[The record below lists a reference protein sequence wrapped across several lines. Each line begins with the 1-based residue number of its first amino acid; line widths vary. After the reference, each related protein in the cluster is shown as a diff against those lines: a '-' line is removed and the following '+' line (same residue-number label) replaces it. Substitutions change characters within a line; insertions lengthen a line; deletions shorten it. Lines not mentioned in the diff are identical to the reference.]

1 MAAYIISIDQSTQG
15 TKALL
20 FDENG
25 QIVRRTDCAHR
36 QIINEKGWV
45 SHDPE
50 EIYQNVLKVT
60 QELLDG
66 IDKSCVAG
74 VGISNQRETTLAWNR
89 ISGKPYG
96 QAVVWQCAR
105 ASQIC
110 ERESIKLLAE
120 KIRQKTGMNLS
131 PYFPAAKLAWLLE
144 NEEGAMQAAQKHEI
158 CHGTIDSWLVYKL
171 TGKKEYRT
179 DYSNASRT
187 QLFNIFE
194 LKWDKELCYL
204 FGIDP
209 TNLAEVTDSDACFGE
224 TDFEGLLPKKV
235 PIHSVM
241 GDSHG
246 ALLGQGCLQPGSIKA
261 TYGTGSSIMMNI
273 GEKPIISTHGV
284 VTSLAWKIG
293 GSVKYVLEG
302 NLNYTGA
309 VITWL
314 KDDLE
319 LIGSASETED
329 LARRAIKEDKL
340 YLVPAFSGL
349 GAPYWDSKA
358 KASIVGMSRT
368 TKKAEFV
375 RAALEC
381 IAYQITDIVNA
392 MSEDAEIS
400 VKQLCVDGGPTR
412 NSYLMQFQ
420 SDILGASVL
429 VPNAEELSAIGPA
442 YAAGYRLGLWGEE
455 IFTKL
460 QRTSYKPCMEE
471 NIRKEKYSG
480 WKNSLSLLRTD
491 NLPPAVSPAYFGIKK
506 AFSSHKIKRRKG
518 FSSVV
523 PLLFIR
529 HPADALIRFCN
540 GNSRFCLSWIIPVQQ
555 KNSKVSSESMIL
567 PLTTR
572 QLSEIRRIFLLVLF
586 FAFAI
591 Y

>member
-131 PYFPAAKLAWLLE
+131 PYFPAAKLAWLIE

-224 TDFEGLLPKKV
+224 TDFEGLLPKMV

-319 LIGSASETED
+319 LICSASETED

-349 GAPYWDSKA
+349 GAPYWDSEA

-429 VPNAEELSAIGPA
+429 VPIAEELSAIGPA
-442 YAAGYRLGLWGEE
+442 YAAGYRLGLWGEV

-460 QRTSYKPCMEE
+460 QLTSYKPCMEE

-480 WKNSLSLLRTD
+480 WKN
-491 NLPPAVSPAYFGIKK
+491 AVS
-506 AFSSHKIKRRKG
+506 
-518 FSSVV
+518 SV
-523 PLLFIR
+523 L
-529 HPADALIRFCN
+529 N
-540 GNSRFCLSWIIPVQQ
+540 
-555 KNSKVSSESMIL
+555 K
-567 PLTTR
+567 
-572 QLSEIRRIFLLVLF
+572 
-586 FAFAI
+586 
-591 Y
+591 

>member
-235 PIHSVM
+235 PIHSVI

-319 LIGSASETED
+319 LIYSASETED

-349 GAPYWDSKA
+349 GAPYWDSEA

-420 SDILGASVL
+420 SDLLTADVM
-429 VPNAEELSAIGPA
+429 VPDAEELSAIGPA
-442 YAAGYRLGLWGEE
+442 YAAGLRLGLWDET

-460 QRTSYKPCMEE
+460 KRTAYKPSMEDKK
-471 NIRKEKYSG
+471 RTQKYAG
-480 WKNSLSLLRTD
+480 WKE
-491 NLPPAVSPAYFGIKK
+491 AVK
-506 AFSSHKIKRRKG
+506 
-518 FSSVV
+518 SV
-523 PLLFIR
+523 LC
-529 HPADALIRFCN
+529 HNKMAGKD
-540 GNSRFCLSWIIPVQQ
+540 
-555 KNSKVSSESMIL
+555 
-567 PLTTR
+567 
-572 QLSEIRRIFLLVLF
+572 
-586 FAFAI
+586 
-591 Y
+591 

>member
-1 MAAYIISIDQSTQG
+1 MVAYIISIDQSTQG

-319 LIGSASETED
+319 LICSASETED

-349 GAPYWDSKA
+349 GAPYWDSEA

-420 SDILGASVL
+420 SDILGAMRQDIVL
-429 VPNAEELSAIGPA
+429 ACGEKKFLQSYSARHINLA
-442 YAAGYRLGLWGEE
+442 
-455 IFTKL
+455 
-460 QRTSYKPCMEE
+460 
-471 NIRKEKYSG
+471 
-480 WKNSLSLLRTD
+480 WK
-491 NLPPAVSPAYFGIKK
+491 
-506 AFSSHKIKRRKG
+506 
-518 FSSVV
+518 
-523 PLLFIR
+523 
-529 HPADALIRFCN
+529 
-540 GNSRFCLSWIIPVQQ
+540 
-555 KNSKVSSESMIL
+555 
-567 PLTTR
+567 
-572 QLSEIRRIFLLVLF
+572 RI
-586 FAFAI
+586 
-591 Y
+591 

>member
-1 MAAYIISIDQSTQG
+1 M
-15 TKALL
+15 
-20 FDENG
+20 
-25 QIVRRTDCAHR
+25 RRTDCAHR

-110 ERESIKLLAE
+110 EREYIKLLAE

-224 TDFEGLLPKKV
+224 TDFEGILPKKV

-319 LIGSASETED
+319 LIYSASETED

-349 GAPYWDSKA
+349 GAPYWDSR
-358 KASIVGMSRT
+358 G
-368 TKKAEFV
+368 
-375 RAALEC
+375 
-381 IAYQITDIVNA
+381 
-392 MSEDAEIS
+392 
-400 VKQLCVDGGPTR
+400 
-412 NSYLMQFQ
+412 
-420 SDILGASVL
+420 
-429 VPNAEELSAIGPA
+429 
-442 YAAGYRLGLWGEE
+442 
-455 IFTKL
+455 
-460 QRTSYKPCMEE
+460 
-471 NIRKEKYSG
+471 
-480 WKNSLSLLRTD
+480 
-491 NLPPAVSPAYFGIKK
+491 
-506 AFSSHKIKRRKG
+506 KG
-518 FSSVV
+518 FY
-523 PLLFIR
+523 
-529 HPADALIRFCN
+529 CWN
-540 GNSRFCLSWIIPVQQ
+540 EQN
-555 KNSKVSSESMIL
+555 
-567 PLTTR
+567 
-572 QLSEIRRIFLLVLF
+572 
-586 FAFAI
+586 